1 MIKTT
6 DTPPATVLLKR
17 RLTETG
23 TLQKQ
28 IVSEMEDAGI
38 MSRRT
43 FYLRLKTGVWE
54 PHEAQ
59 WLARRLGKLDTH
71 QFIEPH
77 KALEPVDTEL
87 LSECY
92 LLFIGALAEDDLL
105 ESLTADRQASAFAA
119 WFRQCSDIGRADP
132 SILNDW
138 LRILAEK

>member
-1 MIKTT
+1 
-6 DTPPATVLLKR
+6 
-17 RLTETG
+17 
-23 TLQKQ
+23 
-28 IVSEMEDAGI
+28 

-92 LLFIGALAEDDLL
+92 LLFISALAEDDLL
-105 ESLTADRQASAFAA
+105 E
-119 WFRQCSDIGRADP
+119 IGRADP

-138 LRILAEK
+138 LRILAAQ